1 LSNSINNSDL
11 QHSVQSFIEFF
22 PNQTILLAGSA
33 MRDYRIKETDKLINL
48 QDVADLLSFLNQVD
62 MTYAS
67 VS

>member
-1 LSNSINNSDL
+1 MK
-11 QHSVQSFIEFF
+11 E
-22 PNQTILLAGSA
+22 
-33 MRDYRIKETDKLINL
+33 YKIKETDNLINL